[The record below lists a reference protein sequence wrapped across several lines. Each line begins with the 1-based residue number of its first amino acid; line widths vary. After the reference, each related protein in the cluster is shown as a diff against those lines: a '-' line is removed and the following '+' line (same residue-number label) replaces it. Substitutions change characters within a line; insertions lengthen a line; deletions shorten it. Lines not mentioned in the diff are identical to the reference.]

1 MLSFESLGSKHDVY
15 RGKDFMKKVFKSLR
29 EHAMKII
36 SIKKKEKEVINK
48 RGAGII
54 WSSKNLIYLSR
65 KIWK

>member
-1 MLSFESLGSKHDVY
+1 MPTMLSFESLGSKHDVY

-54 WSSKNLIYLSR
+54 
-65 KIWK
+65 